1 MNISSLRIALSAL
14 CIGLSVGL
22 HPAVSSASAADM
34 DETTDANTFET
45 RLPNGMKV
53 VVREDHRA
61 PTAVQMVW
69 YRVGS
74 MDEHDGVTGVA
85 HVTEHMMFKG
95 TPSVGPGEFNRR
107 VAAVGGRDNAFTST
121 DYTAYF
127 QQVPANQLK
136 TVMALEADRMRHLTL
151 DPAGYSKEIQV
162 VMEERRM
169 RTDDQSTAR
178 LHEAMN
184 AVAWQAHPYRRPI
197 IGWMGDLEQMTVQ
210 DIRDWYR
217 RWYVPNN
224 ATLVVVGDVN
234 HAQVFAWAR
243 DTYGRIPARS
253 LGERKQYEEPV
264 QTGLRQLEVKAPADL
279 PLLIMGWKAP
289 RVSDPQKDIDPY
301 ALEMLAQ
308 ILDGHEGARLPAAL
322 VREQQVAV
330 SVDASYDAMNRGPGM
345 FFLQASPRPG
355 HTVAELEQAIR
366 QALATVANQGV
377 TASELTRARSQLR
390 AAEVYK
396 KDSMMGQAMEIGMLE
411 TLGYGWQADSLM
423 LDKLNAVT
431 AADVQRVAQ
440 TYFRDEQLTIG
451 RLVPQPLD
459 DAEMMARAKRAQ
471 AAGAQGHH

>member
-1 MNISSLRIALSAL
+1 MRFKILLSFLLLTGLSA
-14 CIGLSVGL
+14 
-22 HPAVSSASAADM
+22 AAIAA
-34 DETTDANTFET
+34 ETTFET
-45 RLPNGMKV
+45 KLANGMRV
-53 VVREDHRA
+53 VVREDPRA

-107 VAAVGGRDNAFTST
+107 VAALGGRDNAFTST

-127 QQVPANQLK
+127 QQVPANQLQ

-151 DPAGYSKEIQV
+151 EPGGFNKEIQV

-178 LHEAMN
+178 VHEAMN

-197 IGWMGDLEQMTVQ
+197 IGWMSDLEQLKVTDV
-210 DIRDWYR
+210 REWYR

-224 ATLVVVGDVN
+224 AILVVVGDVN
-234 HAQVFAWAR
+234 HQRVFEWAR
-243 DTYGRIPARS
+243 QTYGKVPARS
-253 LGERKQYEEPV
+253 LEARKHYEEPR
-264 QTGLRQLEVKAPADL
+264 QTGLRQLDVKAPADL
-279 PLLIMGWKAP
+279 PLLVMGWKAP
-289 RVSDPQKDIDPY
+289 RLADPQKDVDPY

-308 ILDGHEGARLPAAL
+308 ILDGHEAARLPAAL
-322 VREQQVAV
+322 VRDQQVAV

-345 FFLQASPRPG
+345 FVLQASPRPG
-355 HTVAELEQAIR
+355 HSVDELESAIR
-366 QALATVANQGV
+366 QALAMVANKGV
-377 TASELTRARSQLR
+377 SEQELSRARSQLR

-396 KDSMMGQAMEIGMLE
+396 RDSVMGQAMEIGMLE
-411 TLGYGWQADSLM
+411 TLGYGWRSDALM

-440 TYFRDEQLTIG
+440 TYFTDTQLTIA

-459 DAEMMARAKRAQ
+459 TAEMTTRAQRAQ
-471 AAGAQGHH
+471 AAQVPGRH

>member
-1 MNISSLRIALSAL
+1 MNISLPRRVLPVL
-14 CIGLSVGL
+14 CICLALGLP
-22 HPAVSSASAADM
+22 PAAMVAMAAD
-34 DETTDANTFET
+34 TDANTFET

-95 TPSVGPGEFNRR
+95 TPRVGPGEFNRR
-107 VAAVGGRDNAFTST
+107 VAALGGRDNAFTST

-151 DPAGYSKEIQV
+151 DPAGYNKEIQV

-243 DTYGRIPARS
+243 DTYGRIPART

-289 RVSDPQKDIDPY
+289 RVNDPQKDIDPY

-322 VREQQVAV
+322 VREQQIAV

-377 TASELTRARSQLR
+377 TESELTRARSQLR

-471 AAGAQGHH
+471 AAAAQGHH

>member
-1 MNISSLRIALSAL
+1 MSLRLIRIFLLASSL
-14 CIGLSVGL
+14 
-22 HPAVSSASAADM
+22 SAASLVAGAAGG
-34 DETTDANTFET
+34 ANGNTYET
-45 RLPNGMKV
+45 RLDNGMRV

-74 MDEHDGVTGVA
+74 IDEHDGVTGVA

-127 QQVPANQLK
+127 QQVPAGQLK

-151 DPAGYSKEIQV
+151 DPAGYDKEIQV
-162 VMEERRM
+162 IMEERRM
-169 RTDDQSTAR
+169 RTDDQSSAR
-178 LHEAMN
+178 VHEAMN
-184 AVAWQAHPYRRPI
+184 AVAWQAHPYRRPV
-197 IGWMGDLEQMTVQ
+197 IGWMSDLEQMKVG
-210 DIRDWYR
+210 DVRDWYR

-234 HAQVFAWAR
+234 HAEVFAWAR
-243 DTYGRIPARS
+243 DTYGRIPSRKMV
-253 LGERKQYEEPV
+253 ERKQYEEPV
-264 QTGLRQLEVKAPADL
+264 QAGLRQLEVKAPADL
-279 PLLIMGWKAP
+279 PLLVMGWKAP
-289 RVSDPQKDIDPY
+289 RLADPQQDIDPY

-308 ILDGHEGARLPAAL
+308 ILDGHEAARLPTAL
-322 VREQQVAV
+322 VREQQIAV

-345 FFLQASPRPG
+345 FILQASPRPG

-366 QALATVANQGV
+366 RALAVVAREGV
-377 TASELTRARSQLR
+377 TESELTRARSQLR

-396 KDSMMGQAMEIGMLE
+396 KDSVMGQAMEIGMLE
-411 TLGYGWQADSLM
+411 TLGYGWRTSDLM

-440 TYFRDEQLTIG
+440 TYFTDEQLTIA
-451 RLVPQPLD
+451 RLTPQPLD
-459 DAEMMARAKRAQ
+459 EAAQRERAKRAQ
-471 AAGAQGHH
+471 AVQAQGRH

>member
-1 MNISSLRIALSAL
+1 MRFRILLSLLLICSAPKALF
-14 CIGLSVGL
+14 
-22 HPAVSSASAADM
+22 AA
-34 DETTDANTFET
+34 ETTFET
-45 RLPNGMKV
+45 RLSNGMRV
-53 VVREDHRA
+53 VVREDRRA

-74 MDEHDGVTGVA
+74 IDEHDGVTGVA

-107 VAAVGGRDNAFTST
+107 VAAIGGRDNAFTST

-136 TVMALEADRMRHLTL
+136 TVMGLEADRMRHLTL
-151 DPAGYSKEIQV
+151 EPAGYNKEIQV

-178 LHEAMN
+178 VHEAMN

-197 IGWMGDLEQMTVQ
+197 IGWMSDLEQLKVTDV
-210 DIRDWYR
+210 RDWYR

-224 ATLVVVGDVN
+224 AILVVVGDVN

-243 DTYGRIPARS
+243 ETYGRVPAR
-253 LGERKQYEEPV
+253 LLEDRKQYEEPPQV
-264 QTGLRQLEVKAPADL
+264 GLRQLEVKAPADL
-279 PLLIMGWKAP
+279 PLLVMGWKAP
-289 RVSDPQKDIDPY
+289 RLADPQKDMDPY

-308 ILDGHEGARLPAAL
+308 ILDGHEAARLPTAL
-322 VREQQVAV
+322 VREEQIAV

-345 FFLQASPRPG
+345 FVLQASPRPG
-355 HTVAELEQAIR
+355 HTVAELERAIR
-366 QALATVANQGV
+366 NVLAAVAKQGV
-377 TASELTRARSQLR
+377 TEQELSRARSQLR
-390 AAEVYK
+390 AAQVYK
-396 KDSMMGQAMEIGMLE
+396 KDSVMGQAMEIGMLE
-411 TLGYGWQADSLM
+411 TLGYGWRSDELM

-440 TYFRDEQLTIG
+440 RYFSDEQLTIA

-459 DAEMMARAKRAQ
+459 EAEMMNRAKRAQ
-471 AAGAQGHH
+471 ASPVAGRH

>member
-1 MNISSLRIALSAL
+1 MSLRSIRIFLLACALSTTSLA
-14 CIGLSVGL
+14 VG
-22 HPAVSSASAADM
+22 AADGA
-34 DETTDANTFET
+34 TGNTFET
-45 RLPNGMKV
+45 RLDNGMRV
-53 VVREDHRA
+53 IVREDHRA

-74 MDEHDGVTGVA
+74 IDEHDGVTGVA

-127 QQVPANQLK
+127 QQVPASQLK

-151 DPAGYSKEIQV
+151 DPAGYDKEIQV
-162 VMEERRM
+162 IMEERRM

-178 LHEAMN
+178 VHEAMN
-184 AVAWQAHPYRRPI
+184 AVAWQAHPYRRPV
-197 IGWMGDLEQMTVQ
+197 IGWMSDLEQMKVG
-210 DIRDWYR
+210 DVREWYR

-234 HAQVFAWAR
+234 HAQVFEWAR
-243 DTYGRIPARS
+243 DTYGRIPARAIA
-253 LGERKQYEEPV
+253 ERKQYDEPV
-264 QTGLRQLEVKAPADL
+264 QAGLRQLEVKAPADL
-279 PLLIMGWKAP
+279 PLLVMGWKAP
-289 RVSDPQKDIDPY
+289 RLDDPQKDIDPY

-308 ILDGHEGARLPAAL
+308 ILDGHEAARLPTAL
-322 VREQQVAV
+322 VREQQIAV
-330 SVDASYDAMNRGPGM
+330 SVDVSYDAMNRGPGM
-345 FFLQASPRPG
+345 FLLQASPRPG

-366 QALATVANQGV
+366 RALAVVAKDGV
-377 TASELTRARSQLR
+377 TDAELTRARSQLR

-396 KDSMMGQAMEIGMLE
+396 KDSVMGQAMEIGMLE
-411 TLGYGWQADSLM
+411 TLGYGWRTSDLM

-431 AADVQRVAQ
+431 ATDVQRVAQ
-440 TYFRDEQLTIG
+440 SYFTDAQLTIA

-459 DAEMMARAKRAQ
+459 EAEMTSRAKRAQ
-471 AAGAQGHH
+471 AVQARGRH

>member
-1 MNISSLRIALSAL
+1 MRFRILLSLLLLTGLSAM
-14 CIGLSVGL
+14 
-22 HPAVSSASAADM
+22 AVAA
-34 DETTDANTFET
+34 ETTFET
-45 RLPNGMKV
+45 KLANGMRV
-53 VVREDHRA
+53 VVREDARA

-107 VAAVGGRDNAFTST
+107 VAALGGRDNAFTST

-151 DPAGYSKEIQV
+151 DPASYDKEIQV

-178 LHEAMN
+178 VHEAMN

-197 IGWMGDLEQMTVQ
+197 IGWMSDLEQLKVTDV
-210 DIRDWYR
+210 RDWYR

-224 ATLVVVGDVN
+224 AILVVVGDVN
-234 HAQVFAWAR
+234 HQRVFEWAR
-243 DTYGRIPARS
+243 ETYGKVPARV
-253 LGERKQYEEPV
+253 LEDRKQYEEPP
-264 QTGLRQLEVKAPADL
+264 QAGLRQLEVKAPADL
-279 PLLIMGWKAP
+279 PMLVMGWKVP
-289 RVSDPQKDIDPY
+289 RLADPQKDVDPY

-308 ILDGHEGARLPAAL
+308 ILDGHEAARLPAAL

-345 FFLQASPRPG
+345 FVLQASPRPG
-355 HTVAELEQAIR
+355 HTVAELESAMR
-366 QALATVANQGV
+366 QALAAVADKGV
-377 TASELTRARSQLR
+377 TEQELSRARSQLR
-390 AAEVYK
+390 AAQVYK
-396 KDSMMGQAMEIGMLE
+396 KDSVMGQAMEIGMLE
-411 TLGYGWQADSLM
+411 TLGYGWRSDTLM

-431 AADVQRVAQ
+431 EADVQRVAQ
-440 TYFRDEQLTIG
+440 TYFTDTQLTIA

-459 DAEMMARAKRAQ
+459 AAEMMRRAQRAQ
-471 AAGAQGHH
+471 AGQAQSRH

>member
-1 MNISSLRIALSAL
+1 MRFRILLSLLWL
-14 CIGLSVGL
+14 TGLSVQ
-22 HPAVSSASAADM
+22 AVAA
-34 DETTDANTFET
+34 ETTFET
-45 RLPNGMKV
+45 QLANGMRV
-53 VVREDHRA
+53 VVREDARA

-107 VAAVGGRDNAFTST
+107 VAALGGRDNAFTST

-151 DPAGYSKEIQV
+151 DPAGYDKEIQV

-178 LHEAMN
+178 VHEAMN

-197 IGWMGDLEQMTVQ
+197 IGWMSDLEQLKVTDV
-210 DIRDWYR
+210 RDWYR

-224 ATLVVVGDVN
+224 AILVVVGDVN
-234 HAQVFAWAR
+234 HQRVF
-243 DTYGRIPARS
+243 
-253 LGERKQYEEPV
+253 E
-264 QTGLRQLEVKAPADL
+264 
-279 PLLIMGWKAP
+279 WKAP
-289 RVSDPQKDIDPY
+289 SLADPQQDVDPY

-308 ILDGHEGARLPAAL
+308 ILDGHEAARLPAAL

-345 FFLQASPRPG
+345 FVLQASPRPG
-355 HTVAELEQAIR
+355 HTVAELESAIR
-366 QALATVANQGV
+366 QALTTVADKGV
-377 TASELTRARSQLR
+377 TEQELSRARSQ
-390 AAEVYK
+390 
-396 KDSMMGQAMEIGMLE
+396 M
-411 TLGYGWQADSLM
+411 
-423 LDKLNAVT
+423 
-431 AADVQRVAQ
+431 
-440 TYFRDEQLTIG
+440 
-451 RLVPQPLD
+451 P
-459 DAEMMARAKRAQ
+459 
-471 AAGAQGHH
+471 